1 MCADTATDTAATPVT
16 GQESSS
22 PPVSKEWEHP
32 QAKFLE
38 YLRSLYQYVPE
49 RRRNRE

>member
-1 MCADTATDTAATPVT
+1 MCADTATDTAATSVT
-16 GQESSS
+16 TPENSS

-38 YLRSLYQYVPE
+38 YLRSLYKYVPE
-49 RRRNRE
+49 RRRNHD